1 MIPAAVIVVVAT
13 LWPVGASQWLAV
25 AHYAQRVN
33 LSR

>member
-1 MIPAAVIVVVAT
+1 MIPVAVIAVLAT

-25 AHYAQRVN
+25 AHCAQRVN